1 MGNNISHVF
10 PTKKCTISDDRWL
23 GWLWNDCSVAASA
36 SDLGLSQI
44 LSFGGFSWKGFY
56 LKVKIKIN
64 KQLRECNVQYTLN
77 HHLVTDGSVANILT
91 KLYTSLTLVTRRLVW
106 LQFYRMEFSRLVV
119 IQCIHLFI
127 QNSALPK
134 LYHFITLV
142 LQNEINFD
150 TNSNTVFI
158 HLRLWKQSAKRLVQL
173 HICDNVWAWRNTY
186 SSTVW
191 DIIMK

>member
-1 MGNNISHVF
+1 MKSCFIIHYVTMHDNCIKSNCIKSFMKYCTILIVGGFFVERNSTVKSCFCTVHTCRWPHRYIITKYFQWETIFLMFS
-10 PTKKCTISDDRWL
+10 PQKKCTISDDRWL

-91 KLYTSLTLVTRRLVW
+91 KCTHPW
-106 LQFYRMEFSRLVV
+106 
-119 IQCIHLFI
+119 H
-127 QNSALPK
+127 
-134 LYHFITLV
+134 
-142 LQNEINFD
+142 
-150 TNSNTVFI
+150 
-158 HLRLWKQSAKRLVQL
+158 
-173 HICDNVWAWRNTY
+173 
-186 SSTVW
+186 
-191 DIIMK
+191 